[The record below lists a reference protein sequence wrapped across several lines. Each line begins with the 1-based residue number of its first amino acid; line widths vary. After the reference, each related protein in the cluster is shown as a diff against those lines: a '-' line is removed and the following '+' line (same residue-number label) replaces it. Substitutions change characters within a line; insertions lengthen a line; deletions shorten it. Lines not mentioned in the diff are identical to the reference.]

1 VSAGRCTAATSTRP
15 PVGLRHFDGLA
26 RDTKRATKG
35 VRTTAI
41 ATVTTVE
48 DARLA

>member
-1 VSAGRCTAATSTRP
+1 VGRSTAATSTP
-15 PVGLRHFDGLA
+15 PLVGPHHFDGLA
-26 RDTKRATKG
+26 RDTKRATKD

-48 DARLA
+48 DAQRA